1 MIIQRQDPIP
11 SPPETAVPAQPPP
24 ATFREPPLCVD
35 LDGTLIAG
43 DLLWES
49 LIALMRSQPWLL
61 LLLPWWLLRGRAY
74 LKEQLASRV
83 QLDAGSLPYRQEVLA
98 LLRREKAANR
108 YLVLATASN
117 VRLARAVADHLDLF
131 DEVLASDTARN
142 LKGRNKLK
150 ALQEQFGQVGFDY
163 IGDARADLPLWE
175 ASRKAYLIQPSRR
188 LLRQAQARCTP
199 NLIETPR
206 PRPIRA
212 AVKLMR
218 PHQWAKNLLLF
229 VALIGAHMVSQG
241 PRLLACCLAFLAFS
255 ACASAIYIL
264 NDLTDL
270 EADRRHPT
278 KCRRPLASGALSIP
292 TGLVLLGLLLG
303 GSFTLSLAALPLL
316 FTGSMVLYL
325 ILTTWYSL
333 HLKREPIVDV
343 FVLAGLY
350 TLRIVAGGLAA
361 TVPVSGWLLAFAIF
375 FFISLALAK
384 RYAELARAAEE
395 NSEGLQ
401 RRGYLVEDLGLIRSL
416 GPASGY
422 MAILTMCL
430 YINAP
435 ETRQLYS
442 SPQLLWG
449 VCLVLFYWI
458 TRVWFLAQRRLLH
471 EDPVI
476 FAIKDPTSYFC
487 GAVVAAVLL
496 IASAGMWGHVSN
508 VPR

>member
-1 MIIQRQDPIP
+1 MIIQRQDSIE
-11 SPPETAVPAQPPP
+11 SRPETAVSAPPP
-24 ATFREPPLCVD
+24 ISFREPPLCVD

-43 DLLWES
+43 DLVWES
-49 LIALMRSQPWLL
+49 LIALMRTRPWLL

-74 LKEQLASRV
+74 LKDQLASRV
-83 QLDAGSLPYRQEVLA
+83 QLDPGSLPYRAEVLA

-117 VRLARAVADHLDLF
+117 IRLARAVADHLELF
-131 DEVLASDTARN
+131 DEVLGSDAGRN
-142 LKGRNKLK
+142 LKGRRKLQ

-175 ASRKAYLIQPSRR
+175 AARKAYLVQPSAR
-188 LLRQAQARCTP
+188 LLRKARTRCTP
-199 NLIETPR
+199 NLIEAPQPGLAR
-206 PRPIRA
+206 S
-212 AVKLMR
+212 VLKLLR

-229 VALIGAHMVSQG
+229 VALIGAHMLKDG
-241 PRLLACCLAFLAFS
+241 PRLLACCLAFAAFS

-292 TGLVLLGLLLG
+292 QGLVLFSVLLA
-303 GSFTLSLAALPLL
+303 GSFLLALTTLPLL

-325 ILTTWYSL
+325 LLTTWYSL

-395 NSEGLQ
+395 NSEGLH

-442 SPQLLWG
+442 TPQLLWG

-471 EDPVI
+471 EDPVT
-476 FAIKDPTSYFC
+476 FAIKDPISYIC
-487 GAVVAAVLL
+487 GAVVAGVLL
-496 IASAGMWGHVSN
+496 IAAA
-508 VPR
+508 